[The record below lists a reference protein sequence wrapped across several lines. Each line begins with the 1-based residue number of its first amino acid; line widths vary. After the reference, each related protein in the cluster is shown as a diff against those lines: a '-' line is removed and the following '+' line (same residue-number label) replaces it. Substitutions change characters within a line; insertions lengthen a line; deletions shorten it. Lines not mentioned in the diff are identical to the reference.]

1 MSNPGPSQ
9 TGPRHSL
16 ADHAFGELSGHAH
29 GEDEALDHTH
39 DDSDGD
45 FLDARSQEL
54 ASVPLLSM
62 GVDVGSSG
70 TQVVFSRLFMRGPG
84 DPAAL
89 RRAPKS
95 RETLYLSPIAM
106 TPYKSATEIDAQ
118 RLRTIIDAAFA
129 AAGLD
134 ADAIETGVVILTGE
148 ALRRDNAEAITRLLA
163 EQCGELVTA
172 AAGHHMEAMLA
183 AHGSGAVRLSHEKGT
198 RILNLDIGGSTTK
211 LAIVDDGHVV
221 ATGAIAIGGRLV
233 AVDTDGRIV
242 RLDSAG
248 RDHAKRAGLDWTLG
262 TLTDRA
268 ALQHVAAAM
277 SDALVAAIDQRP
289 MPAAIRDL
297 WLTRPI
303 EAFGTINGIL
313 ASGGVAEF
321 VYGRERRDFGDLG
334 LWLGKAI
341 AERLSLGRLPWPLLP
356 AIECIRATALGAS
369 EYSVQMSGETS
380 LISSPAA
387 LLPRRNLPVL
397 QPPFDFAATIDPAA
411 LAAVIR
417 SHREA
422 FGTTD
427 ASTETVF
434 AFRWRGPPAYER
446 IRALAEGIAAGL
458 ADRIA
463 ARTPLFVMLEGD
475 AAQTL
480 GMVLRDEL
488 RIESEILV
496 IDGIVLRDFDY
507 VDIGRLRLP
516 SGTVPVTIKSLMFP
530 AASRKAA
537 ASRRSGES
545 RDGRMQS
552 R

>member
-1 MSNPGPSQ
+1 
-9 TGPRHSL
+9 
-16 ADHAFGELSGHAH
+16 
-29 GEDEALDHTH
+29 
-39 DDSDGD
+39 
-45 FLDARSQEL
+45 
-54 ASVPLLSM
+54 
-62 GVDVGSSG
+62 
-70 TQVVFSRLFMRGPG
+70 MRGPG

-95 RETLYLSPIAM
+95 RETLYLSPVAM
-106 TPYKSATEIDAQ
+106 TPYRSATEIDTE
-118 RLRTIIDAAFA
+118 RLRDIIDAAFA
-129 AAGLD
+129 AASLD
-134 ADAIETGVVILTGE
+134 PDTIETGVVILTGE

-163 EQCGELVTA
+163 EECGELVTA

-183 AHGSGAVRLSHEKGT
+183 AHGSGAVRLSREKGG

-233 AVDTDGRIV
+233 AVDTEGRII
-242 RLDSAG
+242 RLDPAG

-262 TLTDRA
+262 AVTDRA
-268 ALQHVAAAM
+268 ALQRVAAAM
-277 SDALVAAIDQRP
+277 ADALVAAIDLRP
-289 MPAAIRDL
+289 MPAAIADL
-297 WLTRPI
+297 WLTQPI
-303 EAFGTINGIL
+303 DEFGTIDGIL

-321 VYGRERRDFGDLG
+321 IYGRERRDFGDLG
-334 LWLGKAI
+334 LWLGKAV
-341 AERLSLGRLPWPLLP
+341 AERLSQGRLPWPLLP

-380 LISSPAA
+380 LISAPAV

-397 QPPFDFAATIDPAA
+397 QPPFDFAPMIDPAA
-411 LAAVIR
+411 LAAMIR
-417 SHREA
+417 AHREA

-427 ASTETVF
+427 ASNETVF
-434 AFRWRGPPAYER
+434 AFRWRGPPTYER
-446 IRALAEGIAAGL
+446 IRAFAEGIAAGL

-463 ARTPLFVMLEGD
+463 ARAPLFIMLEGD

-530 AASRKAA
+530 AASRTTAPN
-537 ASRRSGES
+537 RRG
-545 RDGRMQS
+545 D
-552 R
+552 